1 MLPVARLGAAG
12 QSARPGAGIVKG
24 APLADA
30 VQHGDKKAVPALL
43 KAHADVNA
51 PQGDGATALHWAAYL
66 DDVETTA
73 LLLGAGASAKAPNN
87 YGITPLVLA
96 SKNGNVA
103 IIDQLLKA
111 GADPNGTVDAGE
123 TPLMYAA
130 RTGKVDAMNALLNAG
145 AKIDAKETWNGQT
158 ALMWAAAAGQGP
170 VVQTLIDHK
179 ADIHARSNGGTT
191 PFMFAVRKGD
201 MASVQALLAAGVDVN
216 EKRPDLATPLLGQT
230 ALMWAAAA
238 AQGPVVQTLIDRKAD
253 IHARSNGGTT
263 PFMFA
268 VRKGD
273 MGSVQA
279 LLTAGVDVNEKRP
292 DLATPLLLA
301 IINGHEDLVDLLLD
315 TGADPNAEGGSTE
328 LTVQGMRARPQKIE
342 LKTPS
347 FREQLRDVGTEGG
360 NGRNNTFGRPLQAAV
375 HVANWHISDEFVSV
389 NLDRLRIIKSLLKHG
404 ADVNGRN
411 TDMEPRWSGA
421 RYRRRLVGATAFLFA
436 AKVADVEVMRLL
448 LENGADPKINT
459 GVNITPL
466 MAAAGIAWA
475 SNQDRASEQQVLEAV
490 KLLVE
495 ELGAD
500 VNFVAD
506 TGETAM
512 HAASYR
518 AANSVVQYLFDKG
531 AKLDVADK
539 SGRTPLRVADGVEY
553 GNSFAANPTTAVL
566 LRKLGAK
573 EILCPGLCLNLIPQE
588 ALPREEVVR

>member
-1 MLPVARLGAAG
+1 MNMQSTVASTASPPWWGLLFPRAIPNNRTVPRVDSRARRSAAFITKRLSIMRVRCLSRLWRASLLSVGCLSLMLPVARLSAAG
-12 QSARPGAGIVKG
+12 QGARPGPGIVKG

-30 VQHGDKKAVPALL
+30 VQHGDKKAVLALL

-51 PQGDGATALHWAAYL
+51 PQGDGATSLHWAAYL

-73 LLLGAGASAKAPNN
+73 LLLGAGASAKTPNY

-111 GADPNGTVDAGE
+111 GADPNGTVDARE

-130 RTGKVDAMNALLNAG
+130 RSGKVDAVNALLNAG
-145 AKIDAKETWNGQT
+145 AKIDAKEPWN
-158 ALMWAAAAGQGP
+158 
-170 VVQTLIDHK
+170 
-179 ADIHARSNGGTT
+179 
-191 PFMFAVRKGD
+191 
-201 MASVQALLAAGVDVN
+201 
-216 EKRPDLATPLLGQT
+216 GQT

-279 LLTAGVDVNEKRP
+279 LLAAGVDVNEKRP
-292 DLATPLLLA
+292 DLATPLLIA
-301 IINGHEDLVDLLLD
+301 IINGHADLVDLLLD
-315 TGADPNAEGGSTE
+315 RGADPNAEGGSTE

-375 HVANWHISDEFVSV
+375 HVANWHISDEFISV

-448 LENGADPKINT
+448 LEHGADPKINT

-475 SNQDRASEQQVLEAV
+475 SNQDRASEEEVLEAV

-500 VNFVAD
+500 VNAVND
-506 TGETAM
+506 VGETAM
-512 HAASYR
+512 HAAAYR
-518 AANSVVQYLFDKG
+518 GANSVVHYLYDKC
-531 AKLDVADK
+531 AKLDVVALD
-539 SGRTPLRVADGVEY
+539 GRTPLIIADGVEY
-553 GNSFAANPTTAVL
+553 GNSFAAQPHTAAL

-573 EILCPGLCLNLIPQE
+573 EMKCPPPCAAAIPE
-588 ALPREEVVR
+588 KEPR